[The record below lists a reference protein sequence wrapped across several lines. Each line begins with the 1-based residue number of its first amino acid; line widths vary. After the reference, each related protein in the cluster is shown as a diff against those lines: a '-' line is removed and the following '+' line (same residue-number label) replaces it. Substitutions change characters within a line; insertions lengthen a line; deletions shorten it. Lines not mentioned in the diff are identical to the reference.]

1 VYTKT
6 IQIVLEN
13 ERKEYLYYYENWTG
27 KNWLAIP
34 IALVTDHVE
43 GMYYEQLKELKLD
56 PITGD
61 ALEYVRKGQREA
73 YYIPFS
79 KKTVDDIIA
88 GSMGSNLQTIKY
100 IVKFAPED
108 SPDGQRRS
116 DSRGQFSYEQ
126 LATWA
131 FDDLYKLHIK
141 PWKDMIPN
149 VDPTTRMYK

>member
-6 IQIVLEN
+6 VQIVLEN

-27 KNWLAIP
+27 KNWLGIQ

-56 PITGD
+56 PRTGD

-108 SPDGQRRS
+108 SPDGAK
-116 DSRGQFSYEQ
+116 E
-126 LATWA
+126 
-131 FDDLYKLHIK
+131 I
-141 PWKDMIPN
+141 
-149 VDPTTRMYK
+149 